1 MLTAFLSD
9 LRQGAR
15 ALLRAPTFAALSV
28 AILGVGLGA
37 VTVAFALIHG
47 VLLEPLPWAEPDRL
61 HEVRLVQQAENG
73 SYEASRVPVEI
84 LKAWRD
90 ELGGVVRTVASEEAR
105 HETDLFVT
113 GGLEP
118 VHVRGAFVS
127 NDWFGV
133 LGSEPALG
141 RTFLQN
147 EQDPHV
153 AVISAALWRSVFGTD
168 AGAIGRTLQLNGVPY
183 IVIGIMA
190 TDFEAPPPVST
201 VETGERIDVYAPI
214 AVLGPRRADDP
225 HDRALVRLEPG
236 VTKTQAEEAMAHIAI
251 SIAKAQQVT
260 GIRLEPVRDVIVGPA
275 RTPLGI
281 LAAVVGL
288 TLLLTCANVSGV
300 QLARFSARRHEVAVR
315 IALGASRRRVFAHYL
330 AEGIVL
336 ALAGGTAGLLLS
348 LWGQDMVRAIAPTGF
363 PRLEGVTVG
372 APVFVFAF
380 GVALLAGFVATVW
393 PAAAVARTRA
403 SIVRAAGIAGTG
415 QPNRARRI
423 LVLTQIVIAMT
434 LLSGSGILVRTMQ
447 RLRNVET
454 GVTSLDVMVF
464 DLHRRRDAAGP
475 VAPEQFYAAVLE
487 RVTAEPGVEGVTL
500 ASSVPFRARDYYG
513 PEWRRRIVHEGY
525 FEALGIPLL
534 AGRTF
539 DERDR
544 QRGEPVAV
552 VSERLVREQF
562 GGRSPIGALFDDV
575 RVIGVVADVRH
586 QRPDEP
592 AAAAMYLPFAQNPDS
607 RMSLIVHADLPPS
620 ALVPAVRR
628 AVRGVDA
635 DQPIGTIAT
644 LRQML
649 DRSDAVARRRF
660 HLRVLVMVALFAA
673 LLASLGVY
681 GVAAQ
686 TVVTRTPEIG
696 VRVALGATRS
706 DVASLI
712 LSGTGRL
719 ILTGIALGWIAA
731 LGFGRVLASALFE
744 VSPGDPLVLSI
755 AAALL
760 VATAL
765 LASALP
771 AHRATR
777 IDPAHALR
785 RS

>member
-1 MLTAFLSD
+1 MLAPFLAD
-9 LRQGAR
+9 MRQGAR

-37 VTVAFALIHG
+37 VTIAFALIHAI
-47 VLLEPLPWAEPDRL
+47 LLEPLPWSDPEQL
-61 HEVRLVQQAENG
+61 HEVRLSYESENG
-73 SYEASRVPVEI
+73 TYEASRVPFAM
-84 LKAWRD
+84 LDAWRS
-90 ELGGVVRTVASEEAR
+90 ELDGIVRTVASEEAR
-105 HETDLFVT
+105 HETDMFVT
-113 GGLEP
+113 GGIEP
-118 VHVRGAFVS
+118 LRVRGAFVS
-127 NDWFGV
+127 PDWFEV
-133 LGSEPALG
+133 LGSDPSRG
-141 RTFLQN
+141 RTFFLR

-153 AVISAALWRSVFGTD
+153 AVISSAMWRIVLGAD
-168 AGAIGRTLQLNGVPY
+168 ENAIGRTLHLNGVPY
-183 IVIGIMA
+183 SVIGIMGA
-190 TDFEAPPPVST
+190 DFEAPPPVISIDAD
-201 VETGERIDVYAPI
+201 ERIDVFVPI
-214 AVLGPRRADDP
+214 AAMGPRAPGDL
-225 HDRALVRLEPG
+225 HDRALARTLAGVSKEQAESEMSRMARASGGPMRVTGVRL
-236 VTKTQAEEAMAHIAI
+236 Q
-251 SIAKAQQVT
+251 
-260 GIRLEPVRDVIVGPA
+260 PVRDIVVGPA

-281 LAAVVGL
+281 LATVVGL

-300 QLARFSARRHEVAVR
+300 QLARFSSRRHEVAVR
-315 IALGASRRRVFAHYL
+315 LALGASRGRVFAHYL

-336 ALAGGTAGLLLS
+336 ALAGGTIGLLLS

-363 PRLEGVTVG
+363 PRLQGVRIG
-372 APVFVFAF
+372 APVFLFAF
-380 GVALLAGFVATVW
+380 CVALLAGFIATVW
-393 PAAAVARTRA
+393 PAIAVARTRT
-403 SIVRAAGIAGTG
+403 SIVRPSGIAATG

-423 LVLTQIVIAMT
+423 LVLTQIVIAMM
-434 LLSGSGILVRTMQ
+434 LLSGTGILVRTMQ
-447 RLRNVET
+447 RLRSVDT
-454 GVTSLDVMVF
+454 GVTSLDVLVF
-464 DLHRRRDAAGP
+464 DLHRRRDARGP
-475 VAPEQFYAAVLE
+475 LRPEPFYQAVLE
-487 RVTAEPGVEGVTL
+487 RVAAEPGVNGVTL

-534 AGRTF
+534 SGRPF
-539 DERDR
+539 DTRDR
-544 QRGEPVAV
+544 AGAEPVTI

-562 GGRSPIGALFDDV
+562 GGRSPIGERFDDA
-575 RVIGVVADVRH
+575 RIIGVVADVRH

-592 AAAAMYLPFAQNPDS
+592 AAAAMYLPFAQNIDS
-607 RMSLIVHADLPPS
+607 RMSLIVQADLPAS
-620 ALVPAVRR
+620 TIVPAVRR
-628 AVRGVDA
+628 VVRGVDA
-635 DQPIGTIAT
+635 DQPIGTVAS
-644 LRQML
+644 LRQIL

-660 HLRVLVMVALFAA
+660 HLRVLVIVGLFAA

-686 TVVTRTPEIG
+686 TVVSRTPEIG

-719 ILTGIALGWIAA
+719 ILTGIALGWLAA
-731 LGFGRVLASALFE
+731 LAFGRLLASALFE

-785 RS
+785 RT